1 MSLKSYSEALKIY
14 SKFPDVDC
22 SNLLNNIGIIYMS
35 VKMFGSAEKYFMD
48 SIDERKLK
56 SPANVDLLCFSYIK
70 LAISQIEEGK
80 CEQAIENLLVA
91 LNWA

>member
-1 MSLKSYSEALKIY
+1 
-14 SKFPDVDC
+14 
-22 SNLLNNIGIIYMS
+22 MS
-35 VKMFGSAEKYFMD
+35 VRMFGSAEKYFID

-80 CEQAIENLLVA
+80 C
-91 LNWA
+91 